1 MDFLPLFIPDVIL
14 IKPRVFGDDR
24 GYFLES
30 WERRKFASGGIDC
43 DFVQDNHS
51 GSLRGVLRGLHYQVK
66 RPQGKLVRVVEGEV
80 YDVAVDMRRSSRSFG
95 RWVGARLSAANRD
108 MLWVPAGFAHGFL
121 VLSPFAQVLYKCTD
135 YYAPEY
141 ERSLLWNDPQLGI
154 EWPLQEVAGKVTL
167 SAKDSAGELLGQ
179 AETFP

>member
-1 MDFLPLFIPDVIL
+1 
-14 IKPRVFGDDR
+14 
-24 GYFLES
+24 
-30 WERRKFASGGIDC
+30 
-43 DFVQDNHS
+43 
-51 GSLRGVLRGLHYQVK
+51 
-66 RPQGKLVRVVEGEV
+66 
-80 YDVAVDMRRSSRSFG
+80 
-95 RWVGARLSAANRD
+95 

-154 EWPLQEVAGKVTL
+154 DWPLQEVTGKVTL
-167 SAKDSAGELLGQ
+167 SAKDSGGELLGQ